1 MRKLLFALSLST
13 LLLSSCSV
21 NKEPIVAEPLVEKL
35 PQTYE
40 ISELMTLTN
49 LEQVDIEITTK
60 YLPSG
65 RQEETKI
72 ENIFSG
78 DMVTYKTEEGLF
90 VPIQEALLRPWEQLG
105 ITINNEQESTAAT
118 ITYNNREVYLEQGQM
133 TLYVDNKPTY
143 MAYDIPFM
151 SENILYGNITNLFDL
166 LEYPYEIKENKVIV
180 SLYYEVEEQP
190 ETLQEEVVDTEQT
203 NKDNTIK
210 SEEEN

>member
-1 MRKLLFALSLST
+1 MKKLLFALSLST
-13 LLLSSCSV
+13 LLVTSCSV
-21 NKEPIVAEPLVEKL
+21 AEEPMVAEPLIEKL

-40 ISELMTLTN
+40 ISELITLTN

-65 RQEETKI
+65 KEEKTKI

-78 DMVTYKTEEGLF
+78 DMVTYRTEEGLF

-105 ITINNEQESTAAT
+105 IEVNNEQESTAAT
-118 ITYNNREVYLEQGQM
+118 VSYNNKDLYLEQGQM

-151 SENILYGNITNLFDL
+151 SENILYGNITNMFDL

-190 ETLQEEVVDTEQT
+190 ETLQEGVVDTEQT
-203 NKDNTIK
+203 NKDSTIK